1 MDHFIN
7 SVYIP
12 SIEGSD
18 IYNHMVREK
27 AIDLKYI
34 GMLPPSL
41 ELNQLIKSGLKY
53 SVKKE
58 NGKCISTDIIN
69 VKFNQKV
76 ASGKTIVKHISNKLL
91 NEQNEGYKNK
101 LNEFM
106 NTIEAEAS
114 LPKWDEINSEQLR
127 VKLYTDGFILN
138 GSHYK
143 VYKRSSSKSRVG
155 QCLFIKEK
163 LYDRMMRWSR
173 LGLDFNDGK
182 QIDYPSLLAYESLV
196 GSAIEKT
203 VKIDPRNIL
212 IVNDVESR
220 FVQPANV
227 IRTSKNG
234 FLNSFEEDAWI
245 TNSLFDGESLLDS
258 SYFDE
263 GKSML
268 LLRNHMFKSA
278 AFNCNIQ
285 LFLKEHCPPH
295 INYEDWEIPTMF
307 DGIKLLAKDVHFIIT
322 PSSLKALKFS
332 SLLGTEQL
340 LWEHWKKLIYADDCI
355 FGICKNE
362 KISKQGHDDSGHIL
376 QQTSYQMINSLPI
389 SRSDMSDLCQY
400 EKDVINRLKNDDDYF
415 IAHIQNSANE
425 MNSHTMFAD
434 LFVHNKDLAKTKLFR
449 RFRKDVIHNH
459 VTHIKNGKVRLR
471 GDYCVLLGNPIEF
484 LFHSIGQLI
493 TDQQQP
499 ESLSLKN
506 NEVYTKLFDFK
517 ELTAFRNPHTSPSN
531 VLIVQNTPNC
541 DIEKYFNLSP
551 NIVCVNA
558 IQFPLQDILSGC
570 DYDSDTVLL
579 IDNERLL
586 SISQRVFGKYRV
598 CVNLVSNN
606 KKKYQITNYDMAV
619 IDNELSKSQRY
630 IGRTVNIGQLCMS
643 TYWHLLN
650 NGASNEQ
657 LISLLKKIDVVTV
670 LSGIC
675 IDLAKKMFN
684 INIGQEIRYIS
695 ETKELIKEKPL
706 FWKYVSQN
714 DSIQSVAYQCPMDY
728 LYNEMNDLKI
738 AGYRK
743 STEFYSLLLQQEL
756 RKADRKQLAKIF
768 EYVETMCMNINQAFA
783 AALPVYERDRI
794 IDDIIRYYQFYI
806 GKLKINPNTMYSL
819 LEKIARDEQRAKIAT
834 KLMNVLFRTHKEV
847 FIAAFKS
854 KVPH

>member
-1 MDHFIN
+1 
-7 SVYIP
+7 
-12 SIEGSD
+12 
-18 IYNHMVREK
+18 MVREK

-58 NGKCISTDIIN
+58 NGKCLSTDIIN

-76 ASGKTIVKHISNKLL
+76 ASGKTILKHISNKLL
-91 NEQNEGYKNK
+91 GELDEGYKNK
-101 LNEFM
+101 LNDFM
-106 NTIEAEAS
+106 STIEAEAS
-114 LPKWDEINSEQLR
+114 LPKWDEISSEQLR
-127 VKLYTDGFILN
+127 IKLYTDGFVLN
-138 GSHYK
+138 GTHYK

-173 LGLDFNDGK
+173 LGLNFDVQK

-203 VKIDPRNIL
+203 IKIDPKNIL

-220 FVQPANV
+220 FVQRSNV

-285 LFLKEHCPPH
+285 LFLKEHCPPY
-295 INYEDWEIPTMF
+295 INYEEWEIPSMF

-332 SLLGTEQL
+332 SLIGTEQS
-340 LWEHWKKLIYADDCI
+340 LWEHWKKVIYADDCI

-362 KISKQGHDDSGHIL
+362 KKSKQGYDESGHIL

-389 SRSDMSDLCQY
+389 SQTDMSDLCQY
-400 EKDVINRLKNDDDYF
+400 EKDVITRLKNNDDDF
-415 IAHIQNSANE
+415 ISHIRNSANE
-425 MNSHTMFAD
+425 MNSHSMFAD
-434 LFVHNKDLAKTKLFR
+434 LFLHNKDLAKTKLFR
-449 RFRKDVIHNH
+449 RFRKDVIHSH
-459 VTHIKNGKVRLR
+459 VNHIKNGKIRLR

-484 LFHSIGQLI
+484 LFHSIGRLI

-506 NEVYTKLFDFK
+506 NEVHTKLFDYK

-531 VLIVQNTPNC
+531 VLIVQNTPNL

-598 CVNLVSNN
+598 CVNLVASN
-606 KKKYQITNYDMAV
+606 KKKYQITSYDMAV

-650 NGASNEQ
+650 IGAPNEQ

-675 IDLAKKMFN
+675 IDLAKKMFT

-695 ETKELIKEKPL
+695 ETRELIKEKPL

-728 LYNEMNDLKI
+728 LYNEMTALKM
-738 AGYRK
+738 ADYRK
-743 STEFYSLLLQQEL
+743 STELSSLLLHQEL
-756 RKADRKQLAKIF
+756 RKADRKQLAKIV
-768 EYVETMCMNINQAFA
+768 EYIETMCMSINQAFA
-783 AALPVYERDRI
+783 ASLPADERDRI
-794 IDDIIRYYQFYI
+794 IDDFIRYYQFYI

-834 KLMNVLFRTHKEV
+834 KLMNVLYRTHKEM